1 MSLVLPRPEISVP
14 QMALMTDDA
23 QEILQFAA
31 DSFDEG
37 FETALVTLV
46 EIRGGAARALGAQM
60 AVRRDGLYCGYVSGG
75 CTEAAVAAEAL
86 QAIAG
91 GNDRFLRLGEG
102 SRFFDIVLPCGG
114 GITLAIHVLRDNLSL
129 RTVLE
134 GLKLRRRMGLKYD
147 AGAQSLEVAA
157 FPAKDAWDGEH
168 LSRGYRPRP
177 RLLLSGRSIEAER
190 TAKLA
195 ASTGY
200 EVVRRQDG
208 ANLLD
213 GALPDPDIAVVLLH
227 HDLDLELPVLRA
239 ALDGNPFY
247 IGALGSSKT
256 HERRSAALKELGYE
270 QAAIDRIKA
279 PIGVIAKARDANT
292 LALSVLGDVAAAYA
306 ISR

>member
-1 MSLVLPRPEISVP
+1 M
-14 QMALMTDDA
+14 
-23 QEILQFAA
+23 
-31 DSFDEG
+31 
-37 FETALVTLV
+37 
-46 EIRGGAARALGAQM
+46 
-60 AVRRDGLYCGYVSGG
+60 
-75 CTEAAVAAEAL
+75 
-86 QAIAG
+86 
-91 GNDRFLRLGEG
+91 
-102 SRFFDIVLPCGG
+102 
-114 GITLAIHVLRDNLSL
+114 
-129 RTVLE
+129 
-134 GLKLRRRMGLKYD
+134 
-147 AGAQSLEVAA
+147 
-157 FPAKDAWDGEH
+157 
-168 LSRGYRPRP
+168 SRGYRPRP

-200 EVVRRQDG
+200 EVVRREDG
-208 ANLLD
+208 ANLLG
-213 GALPDPDIAVVLLH
+213 GALPDHDMAVVLLH